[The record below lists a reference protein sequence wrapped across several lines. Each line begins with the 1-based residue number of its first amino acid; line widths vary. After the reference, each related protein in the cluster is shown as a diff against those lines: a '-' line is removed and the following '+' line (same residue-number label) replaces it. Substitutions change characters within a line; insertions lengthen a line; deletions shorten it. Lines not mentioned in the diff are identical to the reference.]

1 MMLRRMTLWRKT
13 DPKTGTPT
21 LCEPA
26 ESKRMSRFHKRNFY
40 TEIHSQNAAP
50 QNRGAD
56 LLRRLGSRNACQDFT
71 RATLYI
77 NLQEKCRAPK
87 PRRTLCASLRGRNA
101 LQHVKNH
108 FLLKFTG
115 KMPCTRL
122 SPERGH
128 TFCASLHNRN
138 ALQHFIRATL
148 YRNLQ
153 EKCRGPKPRLTLC
166 ASLRSRNAC
175 RMSRFHES
183 NFIQKNAGKMR
194 KTRVSTLIKHRPLH
208 LP

>member
-1 MMLRRMTLWRKT
+1 MMMLRRMTLWRKT

-128 TFCASLHNRN
+128 TFCANVSNRN
-138 ALQHFIRATL
+138 IHRHFTRNIKKGTL

-153 EKCRGPKPRLTLC
+153 VKYR
-166 ASLRSRNAC
+166 RS
-175 RMSRFHES
+175 
-183 NFIQKNAGKMR
+183 K
-194 KTRVSTLIKHRPLH
+194 
-208 LP
+208 